1 MVKRRPAAKEV
12 ESEEVI
18 GASKFQMDQPLS
30 SRSQVSGWTWA
41 GLFIALFGMLIV
53 RQVISFVWPTLT
65 VPATICRESLHWI
78 CVAAVVMI
86 IRRAEGLPLSSVGI
100 GTWPLKRTL
109 LWAALV
115 AVVCLVVGF
124 GIAIATRFN
133 GGHSGEALAK
143 LPLWLLFFIVL
154 RAGVVEE
161 LFYRGYAIE
170 RLQAIGLNKKFAVVI
185 PLLVFSIG
193 HWRGG
198 WANIVIALALG
209 AILSLSYIR
218 RRDLAANMIA
228 HFSVDFI
235 GVILPRL
242 VHHG

>member
-1 MVKRRPAAKEV
+1 
-12 ESEEVI
+12 
-18 GASKFQMDQPLS
+18 
-30 SRSQVSGWTWA
+30 
-41 GLFIALFGMLIV
+41 
-53 RQVISFVWPTLT
+53 
-65 VPATICRESLHWI
+65 
-78 CVAAVVMI
+78 MI
-86 IRRAEGLPLSSVGI
+86 IRRAEGLPLSSIGI
-100 GTWPLKRTL
+100 GTSPLKRTL
-109 LWAALV
+109 PWAALV
-115 AVVCLVVGF
+115 AAACLVVGF

-143 LPLWLLFFIVL
+143 LPLWLLFFVVL

-170 RLQAIGLNKKFAVVI
+170 RLQAIGLKKKLAVAI

-209 AILSLSYIR
+209 AILSLSYLR
-218 RRDLAANMIA
+218 RRDLVANMIA

-235 GVILPRL
+235 GVILPQL
-242 VHHG
+242 VHHS